1 MTFWRLWLFLLKN
14 AAARI
19 EAPAFGNLKV
29 LLSLLLEANCR
40 AGESAVVK
48 HYSQTVV
55 EQSYAAGQ
63 FDWLQAI
70 SEQAEL
76 SAEPLHGINGTI
88 ELIDCIPMPPHE
100 VQNKTAGI
108 EKLC

>member
-1 MTFWRLWLFLLKN
+1 MTGAFTSQFRSISVFSPSQRALPKEGPEKGQRRAGSLHMTFWRLGLFLLKN

-55 EQSYAAGQ
+55 E
-63 FDWLQAI
+63 
-70 SEQAEL
+70 
-76 SAEPLHGINGTI
+76 
-88 ELIDCIPMPPHE
+88 
-100 VQNKTAGI
+100 
-108 EKLC
+108 